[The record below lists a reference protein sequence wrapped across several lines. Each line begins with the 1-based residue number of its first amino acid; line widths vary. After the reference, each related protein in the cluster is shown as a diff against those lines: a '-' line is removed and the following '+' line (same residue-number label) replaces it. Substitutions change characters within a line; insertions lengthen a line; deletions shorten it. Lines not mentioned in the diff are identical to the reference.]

1 MNQVITQHKFMN
13 YVRQYREKG
22 LGEVTQFAARSAFNE
37 YQNGNKN
44 LLIQKMEQA
53 FGRPIE
59 DQYFTWGLGAIADNT
74 LDGDFVHNKEGN
86 KYSGVD
92 YSSDAMVKLILDPIH
107 NEKRKSESFKKAYI
121 RGYRFCLL
129 NCHIH
134 GESIHRANFYVKK
147 VKGEPR
153 DHYQGYC
160 LYCYAERMANKED
173 RKAAIDLMH
182 KKFYENITKLEGEPC
197 QNA

>member
-22 LGEVTQFAARSAFNE
+22 LGEITPFAAKSAFNE
-37 YQNGNKN
+37 YQKGYKN
-44 LLIQKMEQA
+44 LIIQRMERA

-59 DQYFTWGLGAIADNT
+59 DQYFSWGLGFVTDNKIQDDSIQ
-74 LDGDFVHNKEGN
+74 LNQDS
-86 KYSGVD
+86 KYCGVD
-92 YSSDAMVKLILDPIH
+92 YGSDAMVRLILDPIH
-107 NEKRKSESFKKAYI
+107 NETRKSESFKKAYK

-129 NCHIH
+129 DCRVH
-134 GESIHRANFYVKK
+134 GEAIHRANIHVKN
-147 VKGEPR
+147 VKGEPKEN
-153 DHYQGYC
+153 YQGYC

-182 KKFYENITKLEGEPC
+182 KKFYENIAKLEGEPC